1 LLLRYG
7 TSSQGNVIR
16 KARVY
21 SADEHGIRMGMI
33 DPDAVWA
40 IRKLTDEG
48 HRAYVVGGA
57 IRDLLLG
64 KKPKDFDVATD
75 AQPNRIRRIFRRS
88 RIIGRRFRIVHL
100 YFDGGKIIE
109 VSTFRASGEGVEG
122 NNIYGTLAEDVVRR
136 DYSLNAL
143 FYDPLKEQLIDY
155 VDGLHDVRKR
165 RLRILAPAD
174 ISFAEDPV
182 RMLRAVK
189 YSAPHGLRVPLRLR
203 MAIRKRRLSLLEC
216 SADRLTEE
224 FNKIMA
230 SGHAA
235 AILRQ
240 ARRFGLFDVLFPAV
254 AARLSTAA
262 AERAFFERVEALDRD
277 AAAGNIDR
285 PVMLLEFFGDVVRAA
300 APDRTLP
307 AVQAA
312 LKDAATPLR
321 LTNRDTLDAAHKL
334 VGRRHSHVAAAEE
347 RVEDE
352 AADSPPGK
360 GGAPGA
366 ARPRR
371 RRRRRGSAGGEGGQ
385 RPQSEVAAARPQ
397 AAEPTGGH
405 DEQDGPPAD
414 KPRRRRRRRRR
425 GGQRS
430 VDMRASKESTF
441 SP

>member
-21 SADEHGIRMGMI
+21 SVDEHGIRVGVI

-203 MAIRKRRLSLLEC
+203 MAIRKRRASLLEC

-230 SGHAA
+230 SGHAE

-262 AERAFFERVEALDRD
+262 AERAFFDRIEALDRA
-277 AAAGNIDR
+277 AAAGNVER
-285 PVMLLEFFGDVVRAA
+285 PAMLLEFFGDVVRAA
-300 APDRTLP
+300 APERTLP

-312 LKDAATPLR
+312 LKDAAAPLR
-321 LTNRDTLDAAHKL
+321 LTNRDTLDAAHKF
-334 VGRRHSHVAAAEE
+334 VGRRHQHAADL
-347 RVEDE
+347 ED
-352 AADSPPGK
+352 ASPDSPPE
-360 GGAPGA
+360 GGAPRA

-371 RRRRRGSAGGEGGQ
+371 RRRRSPAAGDGGQ
-385 RPQSEVAAARPQ
+385 RQEAGAAAEPQ
-397 AAEPTGGH
+397 AAEPADKSDEHGG
-405 DEQDGPPAD
+405 PLAA